1 MLEVMLQVTQPY
13 HDASGA
19 VAYDVGQ
26 RFPQDADLP
35 EDLRTAPVIAEA
47 PDPEPAQDVP
57 AKAPAAK
64 PAKGATA

>member
-13 HDASGA
+13 HGPGGELL
-19 VAYDVGQ
+19 YEPGQ
-26 RFPQDADLP
+26 RFPQDAELP
-35 EDLRTAPVIAEA
+35 PDLRTAPVVAEA

-64 PAKGATA
+64 SAKATAD

>member
-35 EDLRTAPVIAEA
+35 GDLRTAPVVAEA
-47 PDPEPAQDVP
+47 PDPEPVQDAP

-64 PAKGATA
+64 TAKAPAG

>member
-26 RFPQDADLP
+26 RFPQGADLP
-35 EDLRTAPVIAEA
+35 EGLRTAPVVAEA
-47 PDPEPAQDVP
+47 PDPEPVQDVP
-57 AKAPAAK
+57 VKAPAAK